1 MSTKVFSPTTQVF
14 PRKKLYFYPDQTG
27 LAAATA
33 LAAVGEELRVGHG
46 AEVQAEDMA
55 GQEPGVFQLAAG
67 EAPEVQGAAGRVKPG
82 GVVWAPFLREVGK
95 LSFVRSQAGAAYG
108 QHLTGV
114 KAILLAEAARAA
126 GGEGAAVAAPTGVQG
141 GHVAS
146 TCVGQEDGLAVG
158 GLDAQSQTGAVG
170 SQAVALG
177 QGGVRKVRGQG
188 QGRGGRV
195 NV

>member
-1 MSTKVFSPTTQVF
+1 MSTKVFSPTSQVF

-67 EAPEVQGAAGRVKPG
+67 KAPEVQGAAGRVKPG

-95 LSFVRSQAGAAYG
+95 LGFVRPRLGPRTASTSRGSRPYCWQKRRAPLVG
-108 QHLTGV
+108 
-114 KAILLAEAARAA
+114 KAQRLPRQPACRAA
-126 GGEGAAVAAPTGVQG
+126 T
-141 GHVAS
+141 
-146 TCVGQEDGLAVG
+146 
-158 GLDAQSQTGAVG
+158 
-170 SQAVALG
+170 
-177 QGGVRKVRGQG
+177 
-188 QGRGGRV
+188 
-195 NV
+195 

>member
-67 EAPEVQGAAGRVKPG
+67 KAQRSRVRPGASNQGA
-82 GVVWAPFLREVGK
+82 
-95 LSFVRSQAGAAYG
+95 
-108 QHLTGV
+108 
-114 KAILLAEAARAA
+114 
-126 GGEGAAVAAPTGVQG
+126 
-141 GHVAS
+141 
-146 TCVGQEDGLAVG
+146 
-158 GLDAQSQTGAVG
+158 
-170 SQAVALG
+170 
-177 QGGVRKVRGQG
+177 
-188 QGRGGRV
+188 
-195 NV
+195 